1 MFEDP
6 EKHASIQEVLAVE
19 DMPIKARS
27 SGLWDI
33 QVQIQGEGQLERVAS
48 INHPIQVKMTPS
60 KKSAIVN
67 LKSTVDRSLVPN
79 KDFVLYIRDEGI
91 SKPTAIS
98 VMTNNGQQAIS
109 LKMLTDTRSEHVK
122 SRIIQE
128 LESRREALQASGI
141 DSDQIDVDAEISY
154 ARNELE

>member
-1 MFEDP
+1 MKGWLTKSNWTSSSEDNVVFEDP
-6 EKHASIQEVLAVE
+6 AKHASIQQVMDVE

-33 QVQIQGEGQLERVAS
+33 QVQIQGEGQLQRIAS
-48 INHPIQVKMTPS
+48 INHPIQVKTTPS

-98 VMTNNGQQAIS
+98 TMTNSGQQAIS

-128 LESRREALQASGI
+128 LQSRREVL
-141 DSDQIDVDAEISY
+141 
-154 ARNELE
+154 

>member
-1 MFEDP
+1 M
-6 EKHASIQEVLAVE
+6 
-19 DMPIKARS
+19 
-27 SGLWDI
+27 
-33 QVQIQGEGQLERVAS
+33 
-48 INHPIQVKMTPS
+48 
-60 KKSAIVN
+60 N

-98 VMTNNGQQAIS
+98 TMTNSGQQAIS

-128 LESRREALQASGI
+128 LQSRREVLQADGI
-141 DSDQIDVDAEISY
+141 SDSDQIDVDAEVSY

>member
-6 EKHASIQEVLAVE
+6 EKHASIQEVLDVE

-33 QVQIQGEGQLERVAS
+33 QVQIQGEGKLQRIAS
-48 INHPIQVKMTPS
+48 SNHPIQVRTTPS
-60 KKSAIVN
+60 KTSAIVS

-79 KDFVLYIRDEGI
+79 RDFVLYIRDEGI

-98 VMTNNGQQAIS
+98 ALANNGQQAIS
-109 LKMLTDTRSEHVK
+109 LKVLTDTRSEHVK
-122 SRIIQE
+122 SRII
-128 LESRREALQASGI
+128 
-141 DSDQIDVDAEISY
+141 
-154 ARNELE
+154 